1 MEILACFTGTVIS
14 FQLTSLLSVCLTN
27 HVFVFSLTSYLEAL
41 IMLGAMDVENA
52 ISCVQSQ
59 RYVYKY
65 SLKNT
70 QTRDLLITGPVL

>member
-1 MEILACFTGTVIS
+1 
-14 FQLTSLLSVCLTN
+14 
-27 HVFVFSLTSYLEAL
+27 
-41 IMLGAMDVENA
+41 MLGAMDVENA

-70 QTRDLLITGPVL
+70 QTRELLITGPVL